1 VVEVVYIFRR
11 PEEVMPVVDGAI
23 SIGVKAMWIQELV
36 IKEAAA
42 KARDD
47 GLLVVMDKFMRKER
61 IRINRKRKTV

>member
-1 VVEVVYIFRR
+1 MYIFRT

-23 SIGVKAMWIQELV
+23 SIGVKAIWIQELV

-47 GLLVVMDKFMRKER
+47 GLLVVMDKCIRKER
-61 IRINRKRKTV
+61 IRINRKRTTI